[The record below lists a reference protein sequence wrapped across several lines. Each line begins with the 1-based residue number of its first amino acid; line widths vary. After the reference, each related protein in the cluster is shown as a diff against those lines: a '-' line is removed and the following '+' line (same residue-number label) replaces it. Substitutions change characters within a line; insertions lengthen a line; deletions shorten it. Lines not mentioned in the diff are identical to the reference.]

1 MVIGIFILGCDK
13 NTVDAE
19 YLAGILAE
27 KGCEVIAEP
36 PLTMPL
42 DAAVVVTCGFIADA
56 KVESIDKIL
65 ELAQAKE
72 TLGNPKRLYIM
83 GCLSQRYANDLST
96 EVPQIDG
103 IVGVGQMKQL
113 AAMILAEKTH
123 HTLVRPVPRTSFRG
137 ALPRQRL
144 DTRPY
149 AFLKIA
155 DGCNHAC
162 TFCSIPIMKG
172 AYQSIPPHTLLREAQ
187 QLLAQGV
194 RELNLVAQDIAG
206 YGIDQWKSYRLPH
219 LLKDLCSLS
228 GTFWIRLL
236 YCYPHG
242 ITDPLLEVMATE
254 PKIVPYLDIPFQH
267 FDPEVLERM
276 GRPFGKLNPE
286 EVVSKVRS
294 AMPGIVL
301 RTTMLVG
308 FPGESPR
315 AHRNMLQAMERL
327 RFERLGAFIYSPEE
341 GTPAANFPK
350 QVRRVTRQRRWDTVM
365 SLQAEI
371 SAAFCA
377 SRVGSRTQVLVEDF
391 DKDLQMYVTR
401 SAAEAPEVDGLV
413 YVTSEK
419 PLALGEFIDVQITN
433 ADVYDIYAVP
443 SEKSERQKP

>member
-1 MVIGIFILGCDK
+1 MVIGIFTLGCDK

-19 YLAGILAE
+19 YLAGILA
-27 KGCEVIAEP
+27 KQGCEVIAEP
-36 PLTMPL
+36 PLTTSL

-72 TLGNPKRLYIM
+72 ISANPKRLYVM
-83 GCLSQRYANDLST
+83 GCLSQRYARDLAT
-96 EVPQIDG
+96 EVHQIDG

-113 AAMILAEKTH
+113 AAMILTEKRQRN
-123 HTLVRPVPRTSFRG
+123 LVRRVPRTDIREF
-137 ALPRQRL
+137 LPRQRL
-144 DTRPY
+144 DSKPY
-149 AFLKIA
+149 TFLKIA

-172 AYQSIPPHTLLREAQ
+172 AYQSVPPQTLLREAR
-187 QLLAQGV
+187 QLLDQGV
-194 RELNLVAQDIAG
+194 REINLVAQDIAA
-206 YGIDQWKSYRLPH
+206 YGIDQWKSYRLPD
-219 LLKDLCSLS
+219 LLKDLCSLP

-242 ITDPLLEVMATE
+242 ITDDLLQVMAAE
-254 PKIVPYLDIPFQH
+254 ARIVPYLDIPFQH

-286 EVVSKVRS
+286 EVVSRVR
-294 AMPGIVL
+294 AALPGIVL

-308 FPGESPR
+308 FPGESPQ
-315 AHRNMLQAMERL
+315 AHRTMLRTMERL
-327 RFERLGAFIYSPEE
+327 RFERLGAFLYSPEE

-350 QVRRVTRQRRWDTVM
+350 QVRRTTRQRRWDAVM

-377 SRVGSRTQVLVEDF
+377 SRVGSRTQVLVEGF
-391 DKDLQMYVTR
+391 DNDLQTYVAR
-401 SAAEAPEVDGLV
+401 SAAEAPEVDGV
-413 YVTSEK
+413 VFVSSEK
-419 PLALGEFIDVQITN
+419 PLSVGQFIDVQITN

-443 SEKSERQKP
+443 VPFSERGKT